1 MENCYW
7 EKLKGSSNNPNL
19 PDLET
24 MQQFTLDAIA
34 ASGNDSMTDAQK
46 WALNHFFYQIGAI
59 SESGVFSKLEILC
72 LPFIGGTKN
81 GALTDFAKELTAGSI
96 SGSVTFANGGFVAS
110 AANTNIAN
118 YTFEN
123 QIDGNFFVFLA
134 GAKSAPARVLFPA
147 LDNTTI
153 TAQLDNNNA
162 GMDLSPY
169 VSYSSLITASIS
181 SVENVKGVTMNI
193 NNGVGTIYAFNS
205 ATIQKMSATY
215 HSSEDTHT
223 VQRAVPRVGTT
234 SNAPYAYAFGSNVTE
249 EEQLAFT
256 EAVKELM
263 SAFA

>member
-34 ASGNDSMTDAQK
+34 ASGNGSMTDAQK

-59 SESGVFSKLEILC
+59 SDSGVFSKLEILC

-81 GALTDFAKELTAGSI
+81 GALTDFAKGLTAGSI

-110 AANTNIAN
+110 AAKTNIAD
-118 YTFEN
+118 YTLEN
-123 QIDGNFFVFLA
+123 GPDGNYFAFIA
-134 GAKSAPARVLFPA
+134 GAKSAPVRVILPCT
-147 LDNTTI
+147 DNITL
-153 TAQLDNNNA
+153 TAQLDNNNT
-162 GMDLSPY
+162 GIDLSTY
-169 VSYSSLITASIS
+169 VSYSSLITAGIS
-181 SVENVKGVTMNI
+181 SVENIKGVTMNI

-205 ATIQKMSATY
+205 ETVQKMSATY

-223 VQRAVPRVGTT
+223 FKRVVPRVGTT